1 MILVIVRIVVVVVT
15 AETEANRGRGEVD
28 YAGFVRH
35 VDRSELKSIVEQL
48 EKFAFRVVQVN
59 RVVVRGTTDCQVH
72 ALLTHARTHTYAD
85 SDVV

>member
-28 YAGFVRH
+28 YVGIVRH

-48 EKFAFRVVQVN
+48 EKLAFQVVQVN
-59 RVVVRGTTDCQVH
+59 RVVVRRTTDCQVH
-72 ALLTHARTHTYAD
+72 ALLTHARTHTHIR
-85 SDVV
+85 